1 MTFIFKLDVIHVIG
15 HGTPGFKLLKN
26 DEGFSGETCNVGS
39 CNDPATSIPVVP
51 LLVASC

>member
-1 MTFIFKLDVIHVIG
+1 MTFIFTLDVIHVSG
-15 HGTPGFKLLKN
+15 CGTPGFKLLKN

-39 CNDPATSIPVVP
+39 CNDPATSTPVAP